1 MEMNVLSDSGTI
13 PRGSERRDSAPW
25 LYSNHTVPI
34 ATNRETMEAE
44 NRRYFGF
51 PGELSEQCVLQV
63 RFFQF
68 FWGQVKENLARN
80 VGQDQNYFE
89 I

>member
-1 MEMNVLSDSGTI
+1 M
-13 PRGSERRDSAPW
+13 A
-25 LYSNHTVPI
+25 
-34 ATNRETMEAE
+34 AE

-51 PGELSEQCVLQV
+51 PEELSEQCALQV
-63 RFFQF
+63 RLFQF

>member
-1 MEMNVLSDSGTI
+1 MALQQ
-13 PRGSERRDSAPW
+13 PHR
-25 LYSNHTVPI
+25 VPI

-51 PGELSEQCVLQV
+51 PGELLEQCALQV
-63 RFFQF
+63 RLFQF